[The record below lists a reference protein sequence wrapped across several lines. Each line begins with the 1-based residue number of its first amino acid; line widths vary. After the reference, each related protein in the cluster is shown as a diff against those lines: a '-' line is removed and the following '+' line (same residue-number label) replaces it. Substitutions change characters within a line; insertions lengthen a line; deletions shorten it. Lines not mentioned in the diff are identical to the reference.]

1 MACREQDADP
11 NVLPPATQT
20 GANTAGCLVDGKV
33 WVASKKYINTVWW

>member
-1 MACREQDADP
+1 MACRERDADP